1 MKRAAFFDLDDT
13 IIKGNSG
20 MRTTVH
26 LFFSGEVSFFNAFR
40 ILCRFMFY
48 FVGKSDPYRFF
59 EDIYDFLKG
68 RKESDMR
75 EICDRFFE
83 KSISRRIYRDAVRLI
98 EEHKK
103 KGHLVVIVT
112 NSLDLMV
119 SRIREHVK
127 VDRLIA
133 STLETKK
140 GIITG
145 KSKDICYGKNKVLY
159 MIDFAKKNGIDLKDC
174 YAYSDNNTDI
184 AMLGVVGNPS
194 AVNPKRKMRRF
205 AIEKKL
211 KILRFTNTGG

>member
-13 IIKGNSG
+13 ILKGNSG

-26 LFFSGEVSFFNAFR
+26 LFLSGEVSFLAAFR
-40 ILCRFMFY
+40 ILYRYLLY
-48 FVGKSDPYRFF
+48 FVGRSDPYRFF
-59 EDIYDFLKG
+59 EDIYDFLRG
-68 RKESDMR
+68 RKESDVSKL
-75 EICDRFFE
+75 CDSFFE

-98 EEHKK
+98 ESHRR

-112 NSLDLMV
+112 NSLDLMI

-133 STLETKK
+133 STLEIRK

-145 KSKDICYGKNKVLY
+145 RSKDICFGKNKVLY
-159 MIDFAKKNGIDLKDC
+159 MMDFARDNGIDLRDC

-184 AMLGVVGNPS
+184 AMLSAVGNPS

-205 AIEKKL
+205 AVKKRL
-211 KILRFTNTGG
+211 KILSFTQTGG